1 MNKFLNKSFITN
13 FLSVVII
20 GIGYISPIQQELIK
34 SIGFFS
40 LSGAIT
46 NWLAIYMLFEKIPF
60 YMVRG

>member
-34 SIGFFS
+34 SVGFFA
-40 LSGAIT
+40 L
-46 NWLAIYMLFEKIPF
+46 
-60 YMVRG
+60 